1 MTKRVAV
8 VVGSRQAEAL
18 RMSIGLTLVDD
29 VVDVY
34 LADKTL
40 ERKGNELNI
49 DTLKDLEIGLYSS
62 CEESDDISFIPAEEM
77 AKKLLTYDHILP
89 Y

>member
-8 VVGSRQAEAL
+8 VIRGRQTEAI

-34 LADKTL
+34 LADQPL
-40 ERKGNELNI
+40 VRKGNELNI

-62 CEESDDISFIPAEEM
+62 CEEGDDISFIPTEEM

-89 Y
+89 F